1 MCGVITSKG
10 EPTVTIT
17 HSAEH
22 EQVEFHTNLVCMC
35 CGHIQPLQRDQL
47 PSRCENCRESFTA
60 HGYFL
65 EDYGTDA
72 EELSQEV
79 LDRRASLPVTGASR

>member
-1 MCGVITSKG
+1 MNT
-10 EPTVTIT
+10 T
-17 HSAEH
+17 HAATDK
-22 EQVEFHTNLVCMC
+22 QIGIHTNLVCIC
-35 CGHIQPLQRDQL
+35 CGHIQPVQPVQRDQL

>member
-1 MCGVITSKG
+1 M
-10 EPTVTIT
+10 TIT
-17 HSAEH
+17 HTAED
-22 EQVEFHTNLVCMC
+22 EPVELHTNLVCVC
-35 CGHIQPLQRDQL
+35 CGHIQPVERDQL

-79 LDRRASLPVTGASR
+79 LDRTASLPVTGASR

>member
-1 MCGVITSKG
+1 MNA
-10 EPTVTIT
+10 T
-17 HSAEH
+17 HSAVD
-22 EQVEFHTNLVCMC
+22 EQIEIHANLVCMC
-35 CGHIQPLQRDQL
+35 CGHIQPVRRDQL

-65 EDYGTDA
+65 EDYASDA

-79 LDRRASLPVTGASR
+79 LDRRTSLPVARARR